1 MSTVS
6 QLSSSVR
13 ARYINAYTKGVEN
26 RKLYE
31 LLCDPIS
38 MDKEILQRSSS
49 VVTPYLSDM
58 AITAQTISETVDLPP
73 QNLRDTT
80 ATITPTSRGDGIQ
93 DSEKLL
99 LQAFTDYGSARF
111 EKLGQNMVATLEALI
126 IDSAMAGTLVSRA
139 EARAT
144 LDAADAAS
152 RLMDVDFF
160 EAANLLKEMGCPQIQ
175 QDGINAPAGFIAI
188 CHPDA
193 YYDLLSA
200 GLIDDIAMYQDQNI
214 WLNGALG
221 ALNGFQ
227 IISSPFAKVFACAGE
242 DNATSL
248 GQADTLSAAANA
260 MAKSISVT
268 TGTNIA
274 GGRYVLVGTEE
285 TASTFYPENERV
297 KHISGTTTSVIVAG
311 GPSGGLKYDHA
322 SGTGVKNNDS
332 VYPTLF
338 GGPKSLAKIY
348 APDVGEF
355 GEVVGP
361 KRTGNAEQFVSL
373 FWKWY
378 GAYAIMNQNWLV
390 RHEASSSLDNI

>member
-6 QLSSSVR
+6 QLSNSVR

-31 LLCDPIS
+31 LMCEPIS
-38 MDKEILQRSSS
+38 MDKEILQNSSS

-58 AITAQTISETVDLPP
+58 AISAQTISETVDIPP

-80 ATITPTSRGDGIQ
+80 STITPTSRGDGIQ

-99 LQAFTDYGSARF
+99 LENYTDYGAARF
-111 EKLGQNMVATLEALI
+111 EKLGQNTVATLEALI
-126 IDSAMAGTLVSRA
+126 IDSAMAGSLVSRA

-144 LDAADAAS
+144 LDSADTGS
-152 RLMDVDFF
+152 RLTDVDFF
-160 EAANLLKEMGCPQIQ
+160 ESANLLKEMGCPMIQ
-175 QDGINAPAGFIAI
+175 EDGINVTNGYMAI
-188 CHPDA
+188 MHPDA

-200 GLIDDIAMYQDQNI
+200 GLIDDIASYQDKQI
-214 WLNGALG
+214 WLNGTLG
-221 ALNGFQ
+221 TLNGFQ
-227 IISSPFAKVFACAGE
+227 ILSSPFAKVFMGAGE

-248 GQADTLSAAANA
+248 GADTLSAAANA
-260 MAKSISVT
+260 LAKSLSIT
-268 TGTNIA
+268 TGTNAA
-274 GGRYVLVGTEE
+274 GGRYITVGTEE
-285 TASTFYPENERV
+285 TGNTFYPENERV
-297 KHISGTTTSVIVAG
+297 KHISGTTTSVIVGG
-311 GPSGGLKYDHA
+311 GPNGGLKYDHA
-322 SGTGVKNNDS
+322 SGTVVQNNDS
-332 VYPTLF
+332 VYPVLF

-361 KRTGNAEQFVSL
+361 KRTGNADQFVSL

-378 GAYAIMNQNWLV
+378 GAYAIMNENWLV
-390 RHEASSSLDNI
+390 RGEFSSSLDNI